1 MRSRSALYVDAG
13 YLIAAAATRLT
24 GSSIRRG
31 ITVDYTCLLAD
42 LIAMVEQ
49 RSELPLLRVYWY
61 DAARDGKATPAQE
74 EIALLPRVKVRLG
87 RIGVDGE
94 QKGVDLRIGLDM
106 VGHSRTGAVDT
117 MYLLSGDD
125 DLTEAVD
132 EAQAL
137 GVQVIVLAVPSR
149 TRLGHGVSRHLS
161 FTADGLEILDA
172 QLLDASIRPV
182 APVGVEPDV
191 PISAPSAPSRTP
203 ADVARIAA
211 AAPTSRPML
220 RPAPTDVTLVYSS
233 ADPRPAIES
242 LIAVA
247 DQTIEDV
254 AQRTYAV
261 WAAAATPP
269 QLVELRSNRP
279 SVPRDLDRALLL
291 DLSDALGEYSLSDH
305 VRFRL
310 RAAFW
315 DTVDAS

>member
-13 YLIAAAATRLT
+13 YLVAAAATRVT

-31 ITVDYTCLLAD
+31 VDVDYTRLLAD
-42 LIAMVEQ
+42 LIALVEQ

-61 DAARDGKATPAQE
+61 DAAHGGKATTAQE

-132 EAQAL
+132 EAQAQ

-172 QLLDASIRPV
+172 ELLDASIRPT
-182 APVGVEPDV
+182 APASVELGEPLT
-191 PISAPSAPSRTP
+191 APSTPSPSP
-203 ADVARIAA
+203 ADIARIAA
-211 AAPTSRPML
+211 AISSARPVP
-220 RPAPTDVTLVYSS
+220 RPAMSDATLVYSS
-233 ADPRPAIES
+233 ADPRPVGEGSTTASDQAI
-242 LIAVA
+242 
-247 DQTIEDV
+247 DDV
-254 AQRTYAV
+254 AQKTYTV
-261 WAAAATPP
+261 WAAAATPQ
-269 QLVELRSNRP
+269 QLVELRDNRP

-291 DLSDALGEYSLSDH
+291 DLSAAIGEYTLSDH
-305 VRFRL
+305 VRFQL

-315 DTVDAS
+315 DAVDAT